1 MRPTVMEVNLSDFKY
16 NINSIKKYINS
27 DVLLMPVIKANGYG
41 TYLNLSNILDDFK
54 IVCVALVD
62 EGILLR
68 EKGYTGDIL
77 VINQPDISEI
87 DEIFKYK
94 LIVGLSDE
102 EFLEEMVKFDDKF
115 RVHIEVD
122 TGMGRTGIRDLGLV
136 NKLKNCPNI
145 IVEGIYSHLSSADDD
160 VEFTDNQIN
169 MFNEYVEKIKV
180 VFPDIK
186 YIHLA
191 ASNGIINYPTSYYNA
206 VRVGIIMYGYE
217 SFNGCLEKLDLKPI
231 CKLKSKITFLKEV
244 DEGTPISYNHV
255 FITKKKSRIA
265 TIPIGYADGLRR
277 DLSNKGHVVVN
288 GSLCPIVGKVCM
300 DSIMVDVSDI
310 DCKLGD
316 EVYIW
321 DNDLLKVEDIAK
333 ECNTINYEIIATISS
348 RVPRVF
354 VR

>member
-41 TYLNLSNILDDFK
+41 TYLNLSTILDEFK

-136 NKLKNCPNI
+136 NKLKNSSNI

-169 MFNEYVEKIKV
+169 MFNEYVEKIKG

-244 DEGTPISYNHV
+244 DEGTPISYNHD

-333 ECNTINYEIIATISS
+333 ECNTINYEIISTISS

>member
-1 MRPTVMEVNLSDFKY
+1 
-16 NINSIKKYINS
+16 
-27 DVLLMPVIKANGYG
+27 
-41 TYLNLSNILDDFK
+41 
-54 IVCVALVD
+54 
-62 EGILLR
+62 
-68 EKGYTGDIL
+68 
-77 VINQPDISEI
+77 
-87 DEIFKYK
+87 
-94 LIVGLSDE
+94 
-102 EFLEEMVKFDDKF
+102 
-115 RVHIEVD
+115 
-122 TGMGRTGIRDLGLV
+122 
-136 NKLKNCPNI
+136 
-145 IVEGIYSHLSSADDD
+145 
-160 VEFTDNQIN
+160 
-169 MFNEYVEKIKV
+169 
-180 VFPDIK
+180 
-186 YIHLA
+186 
-191 ASNGIINYPTSYYNA
+191 
-206 VRVGIIMYGYE
+206 MYGYE

>member
-27 DVLLMPVIKANGYG
+27 DVLLMPVVKANGYG
-41 TYLNLSNILDDFK
+41 TYLNLSTILDEFK

-169 MFNEYVEKIKV
+169 MFNEYVERIKE

-244 DEGTPISYNHV
+244 DEGTPISYNHD

-277 DLSNKGHVVVN
+277 DLSNKGHVVIN

-310 DCKLGD
+310 ECRLGD

-333 ECNTINYEIIATISS
+333 ECNTINYEIISTISS

>member
-288 GSLCPIVGKVCM
+288 GSLCPIIGKVCM

>member
-41 TYLNLSNILDDFK
+41 TYLNLSTILDEFK

-62 EGILLR
+62 EGVLLR

-102 EFLEEMVKFDDKF
+102 EFLEEMVKFDDRF

-122 TGMGRTGIRDLGLV
+122 TGMGRTGIRDLSLV

-160 VEFTDNQIN
+160 VEFTDNQIK
-169 MFNEYVEKIKV
+169 MFNEYVEKIKDI
-180 VFPDIK
+180 FPDIK

-244 DEGTPISYNHV
+244 DEGTPISYNHD

-277 DLSNKGHVVVN
+277 DLSNRGHVVIN
-288 GSLCPIVGKVCM
+288 GNLCPIVGKVCM

-310 DCKLGD
+310 ECKLGD

-321 DNDLLKVEDIAK
+321 DNDLIKVEDIAK
-333 ECNTINYEIIATISS
+333 ECNTINYEIISTISS

-354 VR
+354 IR